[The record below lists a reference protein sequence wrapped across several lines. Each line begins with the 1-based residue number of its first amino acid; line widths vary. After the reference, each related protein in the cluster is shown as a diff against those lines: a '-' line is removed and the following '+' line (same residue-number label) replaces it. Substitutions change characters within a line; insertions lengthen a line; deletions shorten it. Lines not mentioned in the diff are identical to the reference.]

1 MRLRNVKGA
10 KEIIESSNYVVLD
23 YKEHRGKYSKLF
35 GNDNPIYIEIGMG
48 KGKFII
54 DNALKYPNIN
64 FIGIEKYDSVVV
76 RAIQKLE
83 NKDIP
88 NLRIIRMD
96 ALEIDDVFDHEISK
110 IYLNFS
116 DPWPKDRHA
125 HRRLS
130 SKIFLKKYDNIF
142 KNIKNI
148 TMKTDNKKLFE
159 YSVKS
164 FIDYGYKIN
173 DISLDLH
180 SDSYP
185 DNIMTEYEE
194 RFVNKGNQIYMVDVT
209 K

>member
-10 KEIIESSNYVVLD
+10 KWIIESSNYVVLD

-35 GNDNPIYIEIGMG
+35 GNDNSIYIEIGMG
-48 KGKFII
+48 KGQFII
-54 DNALKYPNIN
+54 NNALKYPDIN

-83 NKDIP
+83 DKDIP
-88 NLRIIRMD
+88 NLKIIRMD

-130 SKIFLKKYDNIF
+130 SEIFLKKYDSIF
-142 KNIKNI
+142 RGNKNI
-148 TMKTDNKKLFE
+148 TMKTDNRKLFE

-164 FIDYGYKIN
+164 FVDYGYKIN

-180 SDSYP
+180 NDIYL

-194 RFVNKGNQIYMVDVT
+194 RFVSKGNQIYMVDVY